1 MAMKTTKPVAKHSR
15 RQRRLIKRS
24 TNGWHAKPFLDAL
37 QAFLT
42 PQVWKR
48 AHQAD
53 ATRRRTSARW
63 LPARI
68 IFVLLTMTWCGGDS
82 VEERFET
89 AKAFYIACHPKQ
101 KRPGHTFP
109 GFHKAV
115 RKLPLAGLRA
125 LAEGVRQQL
134 TQRFAAQLAPVHGWI
149 PFGCDGSRQ
158 ECPRAAELE
167 QRLGRLGSKKKK
179 NAAPSIWITAMV
191 HLSTGLLWSWRL
203 GTGVADERRHL
214 LLLLRTL
221 PKFALIVCDAGY
233 VGYELFQALLRQ
245 RLAFLFRLSSRDCVY
260 VDEACS
266 QKSFREGT
274 VYYWPQYVQDR
285 KGKPIQAR
293 LIRVGGKKIDVWLLT
308 NLPRQQL
315 RRKQAEQYYRWRWK
329 NEGLFRTYKRT
340 LAKVKLLSRSVRQVH
355 REAEAALLA
364 VQLLLAQ
371 GFLAMLPRK
380 NSRETPSTPASPR
393 LVLRAIR
400 DEITAGVGALG
411 PRQRADYRRRLR
423 QARCEIRDRRS
434 PKASRDWP
442 RRKIHKPPKPPKILT
457 LTNAQL
463 RLKTKV
469 LAAA

>member
-1 MAMKTTKPVAKHSR
+1 MAMKTTKPVLKHSR
-15 RQRRLIKRS
+15 QRRRRAKRPAS
-24 TNGWHAKPFLDAL
+24 GWQAKPFLDSL
-37 QAFLT
+37 QQFLT

-53 ATRRRTSARW
+53 ATRHRANARW

-89 AKAFYIACHPKQ
+89 GKAFYIACHPKQ
-101 KRPGHTFP
+101 KRPGKSFQ
-109 GFHKAV
+109 GFHKALK
-115 RKLPLAGLRA
+115 RLPLAGLRA
-125 LAEGVRQQL
+125 LAEGVRHQL
-134 TQRFAAQLAPVHGWI
+134 AQRFAAQLAPVRGWI

-158 ECPRAAELE
+158 ECPRTAELE

-179 NAAPSIWITAMV
+179 NAAPSIWITALV

-214 LLLLRTL
+214 HLLLRTL
-221 PKFALIVCDAGY
+221 PKFALVVCDAGY
-233 VGYELFQALLRQ
+233 VGYELFQALLTQ
-245 RLAFLFRLSSRDCVY
+245 RLAFLFRLSSRDWVY
-260 VDEACS
+260 VDAACS
-266 QKSFREGT
+266 QKTFREGR

-293 LIRVGGKKIDVWLLT
+293 LIRVGGKKVDVWLLT
-308 NLPRQQL
+308 NLSRQQL
-315 RRKQAEQYYRWRWK
+315 RRKQAERYYRWRWK

-380 NSRETPSTPASPR
+380 NSRETPGVPASPR
-393 LVLRAIR
+393 SVLRAIR
-400 DEITAGVGALG
+400 EEITAGVGTLG
-411 PRQRADYRRRLR
+411 PRQRKHYWQRLR
-423 QARCEIRDRRS
+423 QARCEARCRCS

-442 RRKIHKPPKPPKILT
+442 RRKVHKPPKPPKILM
-457 LTNAQL
+457 LTNAQI